1 MKKTTDYEDKVNLR
15 TKEDRLQEK
24 KETGKKRKNKRK
36 RKRVKINPRQT
47 EFRQS
52 VLTTY
57 FYDTHQTA
65 RLQRLLKVYLLQV
78 QSLPS
83 VC

>member
-24 KETGKKRKNKRK
+24 KETGKKRRKTRK

-47 EFRQS
+47 EF
-52 VLTTY
+52 
-57 FYDTHQTA
+57 
-65 RLQRLLKVYLLQV
+65 
-78 QSLPS
+78 
-83 VC
+83 

>member
-47 EFRQS
+47 EF
-52 VLTTY
+52 
-57 FYDTHQTA
+57 
-65 RLQRLLKVYLLQV
+65 
-78 QSLPS
+78 
-83 VC
+83 